1 MKRIASLL
9 LIATVVVAPTFA
21 RAAESPRLS
30 PRPAIV
36 EGVGEPV
43 RTLNGTWNLRTAVQS
58 AAPIEVPG
66 EWAMQGFEIGEG
78 ETAVYTTRFR
88 LPDDW
93 SGRRIKL
100 RFDGV
105 STHARVS
112 VNGQSVGEH
121 EGGMVPF
128 EFDITEAADA
138 GRENTLT
145 VEVQALTVSD
155 RLSCLSQYAAH
166 TVGGILR
173 KVTLFAL
180 PETNIAS
187 TALTTTLDRTYKHA
201 TLHIVSEIACE
212 SGAKGRAIV
221 EYILK
226 DPTGKRV
233 ASVKRPVAVSDCGTV
248 SAALT
253 VRNARLWNPESPE
266 RYTLTTML
274 KIDGRCV
281 QENEQHVGLRQVEV
295 CGNQL
300 LVNGRPVKLH
310 GVNRHEVHPLRGRSS
325 TPELCRRDAEL
336 FKAGNCNYIRTSHY
350 PPSEEFLDACDELG
364 LFVESESAL
373 CWIQHGASPVWSKWD
388 YRDERFLPYMIRANV
403 ENIQSGRNH
412 PSVIIWSLGNE
423 SYWSPLWQSVLD
435 SVRQVDPSR
444 PFSFHDQCWGG
455 YNNGGNRA
463 DLWNFHYPW
472 LGAVAACDTMSR
484 PVLFGEYAHLSC
496 YNRTELATDP
506 GIRAAFG
513 APLVEL
519 YDTIYHHP
527 GCLGGALWSGID
539 DTFHLPDGR
548 IVGYGPW
555 GPIDGWRRPKPEY
568 TAMKQAYTPFR
579 IVEQRRTPEGIELTV
594 ENRYDFIGFDR
605 VQIEAGP
612 VGGTL
617 RKIASR
623 IPARGKG
630 RILIPAQTGENVYLR
645 VTGPQGYV
653 CAEELF
659 PAKYDILAFNDFSIF
674 WTTEETPDAL
684 TIAGRGNDGQRYT
697 VVFGKTTGLM
707 TKAAI
712 DSTTLLLQGPAF
724 SLVAMNADNGDKPNV
739 ANETYQNELYPKK
752 SYPSLALYE
761 TDFRYSREADGTLRV
776 ETELAYLG
784 GDRGKISYRFQP
796 NGKIETAYEITVS
809 KTVDPR
815 QYGLVMQLP
824 RALDSLAWE
833 RDADFTVYPEW
844 DIARPKGTARLN
856 ARKQYEVE
864 AWREVPQGAWKED
877 ANPMGSVDFRST
889 RSRIRYASLTD
900 ASGHGIILRGDGRQA
915 LRCWFQD
922 GRIQML
928 AADYDNGGSEP
939 FYSAPFTDGRRRVNP
954 GDTLTGKIVFE
965 LR

>member
-1 MKRIASLL
+1 MKKITSIFLL
-9 LIATVVVAPTFA
+9 LALTVTAIFA
-21 RAAESPRLS
+21 RVSLPPLS
-30 PRPAIV
+30 PRPAAV
-36 EGVGEPV
+36 TGVAEPV
-43 RTLNGTWNLRTAVQS
+43 RSLNGTWNLRTATGPAS
-58 AAPIEVPG
+58 TIEVPG

-93 SGRRIKL
+93 QGERIKL

-105 STHARVS
+105 SSHAAVQ
-112 VNGQSVGEH
+112 VNGRPVGEH

-128 EFDITEAADA
+128 EFDLTEAVEA

-145 VEVQALTVSD
+145 VEVQAQTISD

-180 PETNIAS
+180 PARHIAS
-187 TALTTTLDRTYKHA
+187 TDLTTTLDKSYKHA
-201 TLHIVSEIACE
+201 TLHIATDIVQG
-212 SGAKGRAIV
+212 SGTATV
-221 EYILK
+221 EYTLR
-226 DPTGKRV
+226 DAAGKRV
-233 ASVKRPVAVSDCGTV
+233 AATKRPLPADGSV

-266 RYTLTTML
+266 LYTLTTTL
-274 KIDGRCV
+274 SVDGREV
-281 QENEQHVGLRQVEV
+281 QTNEQRVGMRQVEV
-295 CGNQL
+295 EGNRL

-310 GVNRHEVHPLRGRSS
+310 GVNRHEVHPLRGRSG
-325 TPELCRRDAEL
+325 TPELCRQDAEL

-373 CWIQHGASPVWSKWD
+373 CWIQHGASPIWNHWD
-388 YRDERFLPYMIRANV
+388 YRDERFLPYMIQANV
-403 ENIQSGRNH
+403 ENIQAGRNH
-412 PSVIIWSLGNE
+412 PSVILWSLGNE

-435 SVRQVDPSR
+435 SVKRIDPSR

-472 LGAVAACDTMSR
+472 IGAVSACDTMSR

-496 YNRTELATDP
+496 YNRTELTTDP

-513 APLVEL
+513 GPLVEL
-519 YDTIYHHP
+519 YDTIYRHP

-555 GPIDGWRRPKPEY
+555 GPVDGWRRPKPEY
-568 TAMKQAYTPFR
+568 TAMKRAYTPFR
-579 IVEQRRTPEGIELTV
+579 IVEQRRTAEGIKLTV
-594 ENRYDFIGFDR
+594 ENQYDFIGFDR
-605 VQIEAGP
+605 VRIEAGP
-612 VGGTL
+612 AGGTL
-617 RKIASR
+617 RPIVSR
-623 IPARGKG
+623 IPARGRG
-630 RILIPAQTGENVYLR
+630 RILIPAPTGEDIYLR

-659 PAKYDILAFNDFSIF
+659 PGDRVTVATNHLSIP
-674 WTTEETPDAL
+674 WKTNETPDAL
-684 TIAGRGNDGQRYT
+684 TVTGTGNDGHRYT
-697 VVFGKTTGLM
+697 LVFSKTTGLM
-707 TKAAI
+707 TRAAI
-712 DSTTLLLQGPAF
+712 DTTALLLQGPAF
-724 SLVAMNADNGDKPNV
+724 SLVTMNADNGDKPNV

-752 SYPSLALYE
+752 SYPSPVLYA
-761 TDFRYSREADGTLRV
+761 TDFRHSREADGGIQV
-776 ETELAYLG
+776 KTELAYLG
-784 GDRGKISYRFQP
+784 GDRGRIVYHIRP
-796 NGKIETAYEITVS
+796 NGKIETEYAITVA
-809 KTVDPR
+809 KAVDPR

-824 RALDSLAWE
+824 KTMELLSWE
-833 RDADFTVYPEW
+833 RDADFSVYPEW
-844 DIARPKGTARLN
+844 DIARPEGTARLN
-856 ARKQYEVE
+856 ARPLYEVE

-889 RSRIRYASLTD
+889 RRNIRRASLTD
-900 ASGHGIILRGDGRQA
+900 DRQHGIVLHGDGRQA

-928 AADYDNGGSEP
+928 AADYNNGGAEP
-939 FYSAPFTDGRRRVNP
+939 FYSAPFTDDRIRVNP
-954 GDTLTGKIVFE
+954 GDTLNGKIIFE